1 MWNPFKFISNWFAE
15 RKRKKALEAKLKK
28 LRDQDPFIYE

>member
-1 MWNPFKFISNWFAE
+1 MNPIKWIKNIIKE

>member
-1 MWNPFKFISNWFAE
+1 MWNPFKLISNWLKE